1 MPFAVC
7 RFTIASRAGKSTIVL
22 KVAKQF
28 YEDIDCG
35 TLSNNIESKFG
46 LSQFHDKLLFV
57 APEIKSDLKIEQ
69 ARVRKG
75 RAGKVDVLPQLTHS
89 TTHAG

>member
-1 MPFAVC
+1 LTPGL
-7 RFTIASRAGKSTIVL
+7 AGKSTIVL

-69 ARVRKG
+69 ARVAEGTYPYCRNSLI
-75 RAGKVDVLPQLTHS
+75 RTRTRRRNSNP
-89 TTHAG
+89 